1 MLELTEYHRYAMIN
15 APRDAALEIMTLAR
29 RINFLT
35 FMHGDNDQDRE
46 DALKQL
52 SDVDCVQKVINQ
64 ISEINGLQ

>member
-1 MLELTEYHRYAMIN
+1 MLELTEYHRYAMIH
-15 APRDAALEIMTLAR
+15 APRDVALEIMTLAR

-52 SDVDCVQKVINQ
+52 SDVDSVQKVINQ

>member
-1 MLELTEYHRYAMIN
+1 MLELTEYHRYAMIH
-15 APRDAALEIMTLAR
+15 APRDVALEIMTLAR

-35 FMHGDNDQDRE
+35 FMHGDSDQDRE

-52 SDVDCVQKVINQ
+52 SDVDSVQKVITQ

>member
-1 MLELTEYHRYAMIN
+1 MLELTEYHRYAMIH
-15 APRDAALEIMTLAR
+15 APRDVALEIMTLAR

-52 SDVDCVQKVINQ
+52 SDVDCVQKVINL
-64 ISEINGLQ
+64 ISAINGLQ